1 MWVLK
6 CTLKK
11 KNKLYSTEKG
21 IVRTK
26 IEVLQESRT
35 ECPDIIWII

>member
-1 MWVLK
+1 MGS
-6 CTLKK
+6 
-11 KNKLYSTEKG
+11 KLYSTEKG

-35 ECPDIIWII
+35 ECPDLI